1 MTSVGTDRMRRI
13 NTIHFV
19 GIGGSGMGGIA
30 EVLINLGYKVQGS
43 DLKSNAVT
51 ERLAKLGA
59 HVAIGHDAKNVQGA
73 DVVVISSAVA
83 HDNPELVAA
92 RESRVP
98 VVPRAEMLG
107 ELMRFRYSIAVA
119 GTHGKT
125 TTTSLVASILAE
137 GGEDPTFVIGGR
149 LKSAGSNARLG
160 AGHYLVAE
168 ADESDASFT
177 HLQPLIAIVTNID
190 NDHLATHEGDF
201 ERLKQSF
208 VEFLHNLPFYGLAV
222 VCFDDEHV
230 RSILD
235 RIGRPVVTYGLS
247 DGADLRA
254 SNIRP
259 RGLQTDFEVVRSNG
273 ATFDVTVNLP
283 GTHNVLNSLAAIAVA
298 LELNIEEAAIR
309 RALASFQGIERRL
322 QHIADVDT
330 AVGRVTIVDDYGHHP
345 TEVAATLQALRQ
357 GYADRRLVLAFQPHR
372 YTRTR
377 DLIDDFGKVLS
388 AADVLLVTEV
398 YAAGEAPIA
407 GADGRAICRAV
418 RSRGHVEPVFV
429 EKVEDLAAALADV
442 IRAGDVIVT
451 MGAGHISAF
460 SHALPAQLAAAAPAR
475 PAVATPAGVPGQN
488 TPAPRESTPRR
499 RSQ

>member
-43 DLKSNAVT
+43 DLKPNAVT
-51 ERLAKLGA
+51 ERLAALGA
-59 HVAIGHDAKNVQGA
+59 SIAIGHDATHITGA

-83 HDNPELVAA
+83 QNNPELKAA
-92 RESRVP
+92 REQRIP

-190 NDHLATHEGDF
+190 NDHLATHDGDF

-208 VEFLHNLPFYGLAV
+208 VDFLHNLPFYGLAV
-222 VCFDDEHV
+222 VCLDDMNV
-230 RSILD
+230 RSVLAQ
-235 RIGRPVVTYGLS
+235 IGRPIITYGLTA
-247 DGADLRA
+247 GADLRA
-254 SNIRP
+254 VNIRP
-259 RGLQTDFEVVRSNG
+259 RGLQTEFQVVRSG
-273 ATFDVTVNLP
+273 ARSFEVTVNLP
-283 GTHNVLNSLAAIAVA
+283 GVHNVLNSLAAIAVA
-298 LELNIEEAAIR
+298 LELGVEEAAIR
-309 RALASFQGIERRL
+309 RALAAFQGIDRRL

-330 AVGRVTIVDDYGHHP
+330 DAGRVTIVDDYGHHP

-357 GYADRRLVLAFQPHR
+357 GYSGRRIVLAFQPHR

-388 AADVLLVTEV
+388 AADALLVTEV

-418 RSRGHVEPVFV
+418 RSRGQVEPVFV
-429 EKVEDLAAALADV
+429 QKVEDLAPALMDV
-442 IRAGDVIVT
+442 IRANDVIVT
-451 MGAGHISAF
+451 MGAGHISAV
-460 SHALPAQLAAAAPAR
+460 SHALPAQLA
-475 PAVATPAGVPGQN
+475 
-488 TPAPRESTPRR
+488 RR

>member
-13 NTIHFV
+13 NTIHLV
-19 GIGGSGMGGIA
+19 GMGGSGMGGIA

-43 DLKSNAVT
+43 DLKPNNVT
-51 ERLAKLGA
+51 EHLGRLGA
-59 HVAIGHDAKNVQGA
+59 KVFFGHAAANVDGA
-73 DVVVISSAVA
+73 DVVVVSSAV
-83 HDNPELVAA
+83 DESNPEVVAA
-92 RESRVP
+92 RENRIP
-98 VVPRAEMLG
+98 VVPRAVMLG

-168 ADESDASFT
+168 ADESDASFM

-190 NDHLATHEGDF
+190 NDHLVTHDGDF

-208 VEFLHNLPFYGLAV
+208 VDFLHNLPFYGLAV
-222 VCFDDEHV
+222 VCFDDQHV
-230 RSILD
+230 RSILAD
-235 RIGRPVVTYGLS
+235 IGRPVVTYGLTA
-247 DGADLRA
+247 GADLRA
-254 SNIRP
+254 VNIRP
-259 RGLQTDFEVVRSNG
+259 RGLQTE
-273 ATFDVTVNLP
+273 FDVERTTGPSFTVTVNLP

-298 LELNIEEAAIR
+298 LELNVEADAIR
-309 RALASFQGIERRL
+309 RALLSFQGIDRRL

-330 AVGRVTIVDDYGHHP
+330 PSGRVTIVDDYGHHP

-357 GYADRRLVLAFQPHR
+357 GYAGRRLVLAFQPHR

-388 AADVLLVTEV
+388 DADVLLVTEV

-418 RSRGHVEPVFV
+418 RSRGQVEPVFV
-429 EKVEDLAAALADV
+429 EKVEGLASALTDV
-442 IRAGDVIVT
+442 IKDEDLIVT
-451 MGAGHISAF
+451 MGAGNISAV
-460 SHALPAQLAAAAPAR
+460 SHALPTQLSRQGAQ
-475 PAVATPAGVPGQN
+475 
-488 TPAPRESTPRR
+488 
-499 RSQ
+499 

>member
-43 DLKSNAVT
+43 DLKPNNVT
-51 ERLAKLGA
+51 EHLGRLGA
-59 HVAIGHDAKNVQGA
+59 KVSFGHAAKNVEGA
-73 DVVVISSAVA
+73 DVVVVSSAV
-83 HDNPELVAA
+83 DESNPEVVAA
-92 RESRVP
+92 RANRVP
-98 VVPRAEMLG
+98 VVPRAVMLG

-190 NDHLATHEGDF
+190 NDHLVTHEGDF
-201 ERLKQSF
+201 ERLKMSF
-208 VEFLHNLPFYGLAV
+208 VDFLHNLPFYGLAV
-222 VCFDDEHV
+222 VCFDDPHV
-230 RSILD
+230 RSILTD
-235 RIGRPVVTYGLS
+235 IGRPVVTYGLTA
-247 DGADLRA
+247 GADLRA
-254 SNIRP
+254 VNIRP
-259 RGLQTDFEVVRSNG
+259 RGLQTE
-273 ATFDVTVNLP
+273 FDVERTTGPSFTVTVNLP

-298 LELNIEEAAIR
+298 LELNVEVDAIR
-309 RALASFQGIERRL
+309 RALLAFQGIDRRL

-330 AVGRVTIVDDYGHHP
+330 PAGRVTIVDDYGHHP

-357 GYADRRLVLAFQPHR
+357 GYAGRRLVLAFQPHR

-388 AADVLLVTEV
+388 AADVLFVTEV

-418 RSRGHVEPVFV
+418 RSRGQVEPVFV
-429 EKVEDLAAALADV
+429 EKVEGLAAALTDV
-442 IRAGDVIVT
+442 IRDEDLIVT
-451 MGAGHISAF
+451 MGAGNISAA
-460 SHALPAQLAAAAPAR
+460 SHALPTQLA
-475 PAVATPAGVPGQN
+475 
-488 TPAPRESTPRR
+488 RR
-499 RSQ
+499 GAQ